1 MMHGRGKSDSAIVA
15 GKSAN
20 KAERLAAE
28 PTERRAGA
36 KGNVD
41 QQITCRAQ
49 NRESVS
55 QAQRGIS
62 VSYPILR
69 CLLLALLVRNVCFP
83 HIDCGFRHL
92 PKLMKAIFWC
102 AAPMRG

>member
-1 MMHGRGKSDSAIVA
+1 MMHGRGKSELCHT
-15 GKSAN
+15 
-20 KAERLAAE
+20 ERLAAE

-55 QAQRGIS
+55 QALERI
-62 VSYPILR
+62 
-69 CLLLALLVRNVCFP
+69 
-83 HIDCGFRHL
+83 
-92 PKLMKAIFWC
+92 
-102 AAPMRG
+102 

>member
-1 MMHGRGKSDSAIVA
+1 MIHGRGKSDSAIVA
-15 GKSAN
+15 RKSAN

-55 QAQRGIS
+55 QALERIRQAAKGKGR
-62 VSYPILR
+62 
-69 CLLLALLVRNVCFP
+69 RNGSPRSSITSASIYF
-83 HIDCGFRHL
+83 G
-92 PKLMKAIFWC
+92 
-102 AAPMRG
+102 

>member
-28 PTERRAGA
+28 PTEAGA

-49 NRESVS
+49 NRESVPS
-55 QAQRGIS
+55 TSGPSAGDG
-62 VSYPILR
+62 
-69 CLLLALLVRNVCFP
+69 VR
-83 HIDCGFRHL
+83 RR
-92 PKLMKAIFWC
+92 AT
-102 AAPMRG
+102 